1 MLKVPEFYKIYSPT
15 IIEVDGGVTIRID
28 AQNNVTI
35 EGQRSIRFKTDSDI
49 EFDAKN
55 ISMQAQEN
63 VYIGSGKG
71 IVEQA
76 PRIDLNP
83 ESGKSGYKKNAKST

>member
-1 MLKVPEFYKIYSPT
+1 MMLKVPEYYKIYSPA
-15 IIEVDGGVTIRID
+15 IVEVEGGVTIRID

-63 VYIGSGKG
+63 VYIGSGKHL
-71 IVEQA
+71 VQQA

-83 ESGKSGYKKNAKST
+83 KRNKSGYKK